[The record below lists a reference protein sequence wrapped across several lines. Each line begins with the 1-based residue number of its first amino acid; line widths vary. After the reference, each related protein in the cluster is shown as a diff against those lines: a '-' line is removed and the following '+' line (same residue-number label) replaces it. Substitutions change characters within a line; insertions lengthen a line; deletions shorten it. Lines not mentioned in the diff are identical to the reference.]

1 MNTQSNLYR
10 ELTREEVMRIM
21 AAVFPSETVESYG
34 LLSGGLFNTTYR
46 VTTDQHDVVLRMGPV
61 HRELLLPYEHNL
73 MAAEALTDRLC
84 RENGIPASNLLHLDT
99 SKTLIDR
106 DFMVV
111 DRIDSVPLSDPSV
124 PGEQTPDLL
133 RACGA
138 LTRKL
143 HAVTGTQF
151 GRLANIVEGKGSA
164 SWYEAVMAEFDEVF
178 AAAEP
183 YRLFDDSL
191 REKAYR
197 FLSQRKDVLDAIT
210 EPRLAH
216 CDLWA
221 GNVLIETTGGSSRVC
236 AIIDGDRAMFGD
248 PALDFASGWMTTPE
262 FLHGYG
268 AAEASSDDIARRAVY
283 ALFFRLQDAYIWKVE
298 YGRDDYF
305 KDALQ
310 TAVKILET

>member
-1 MNTQSNLYR
+1 MNTQSSLYR
-10 ELTREEVMRIM
+10 ELPPDELIRIM
-21 AAVFPSETVESYG
+21 ASVFPEEKVSAHQV
-34 LLSGGLFNTTYR
+34 LSGGLFNTTYR
-46 VTTDQHDVVLRMGPV
+46 VITDRRDVVLRMGPV
-61 HRELLLPYEHNL
+61 HQELLLPYEHNL

-84 RENGIPASNLLHLDT
+84 RENGIPAPTVLHLDT
-99 SKTLIDR
+99 SRTVIDR

-124 PGEQTPDLL
+124 LEDRKPDLL
-133 RACGA
+133 RECGR

-143 HAVTGTQF
+143 HSVTGTQF
-151 GRLANIVEGKGSA
+151 GRLANIVAGKGSH
-164 SWYEAVMAEFDEVF
+164 SWYDAVMAEFDEVF

-197 FLSQRKDVLDAIT
+197 FLSQRKDLLDAIT

-221 GNVLIETTGGSSRVC
+221 GNVLIETVGGNCRVC

-248 PALDFASGWMTTPE
+248 PALDFAAGWMTTPE
-262 FLHGYG
+262 FLDGYG
-268 AAEASSDDIARRAVY
+268 AAEASSEDITRRAVY
-283 ALFFRLQDAYIWKVE
+283 ALFFRLQDAYIWKIE
-298 YGRDDYF
+298 YNRNDYF
-305 KDALQ
+305 EEALRS
-310 TAVKILET
+310 AEKILEA